1 MEANAYQPDEIVYA
15 NGHGKYGKKD
25 WTLNSH
31 PALAPA
37 GRVTIV
43 GALARSAN
51 DFFWNIALRPLTG
64 GVEAIAKMARSFGLG
79 QPTGLRLSPGEQSG
93 LVPDKAWKAKY
104 YKDPWYEAETMDV
117 AIGQGFLKVT
127 PLQLASAYMGIANR
141 GDIYRPLLVR
151 RITTPEGQVVMEGAS
166 QLARH
171 VKGEPENWEAII
183 NGLRAVAQW
192 PNGTAKSSFRSAT
205 YDPGGKTGSA
215 QTAPG
220 QPAHGWFASLAPASK
235 PEIVVVV
242 FAEYGEGG
250 ASAAA
255 PIARQVFDAYFKA
268 KAARELMAKKA
279 AAKSTAPTPAGK
291 KPAVGNTTGATPS
304 TPIVVP
310 PPTAAELDQAL
321 LQPSD

>member
-1 MEANAYQPDEIVYA
+1 
-15 NGHGKYGKKD
+15 
-25 WTLNSH
+25 
-31 PALAPA
+31 
-37 GRVTIV
+37 
-43 GALARSAN
+43 
-51 DFFWNIALRPLTG
+51 
-64 GVEAIAKMARSFGLG
+64 
-79 QPTGLRLSPGEQSG
+79 
-93 LVPDKAWKAKY
+93 
-104 YKDPWYEAETMDV
+104 
-117 AIGQGFLKVT
+117 
-127 PLQLASAYMGIANR
+127 
-141 GDIYRPLLVR
+141 
-151 RITTPEGQVVMEGAS
+151 MEGAS

-171 VKGEPENWEAII
+171 VKGEPENWEAVI

-192 PNGTAKSSFRSAT
+192 PNGTAKSSFRSAN

-268 KAARELMAKKA
+268 KAAREAMAKKA
-279 AAKSTAPTPAGK
+279 AAKTSPSAATK
-291 KPAVGNTTGATPS
+291 KPTESSKTTI
-304 TPIVVP
+304 PIVVA

-321 LQPSD
+321 GQPSD